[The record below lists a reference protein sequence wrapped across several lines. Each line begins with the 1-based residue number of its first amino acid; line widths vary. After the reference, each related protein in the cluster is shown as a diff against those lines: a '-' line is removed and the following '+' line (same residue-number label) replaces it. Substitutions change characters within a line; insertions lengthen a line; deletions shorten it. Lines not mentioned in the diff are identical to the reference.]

1 MIEAFLVSFAVSVVT
16 IPFVLFI
23 SKKFNFY
30 DRIDE
35 RKIHNGNISRLGGAA
50 IFLGFVIPFW
60 FIAYPRHNFDFNVA
74 IYFIALCFAFLI
86 GFADDFVN
94 IRARYKLLSQ
104 IAIGVL
110 VALSGLTVDS
120 FDFFG
125 LFKYEFGVL
134 SGFLTVIWVILF
146 MNAINLLDGMDG
158 LASGIV
164 FIANIF
170 VFFIA
175 LLLGKD
181 LVMSLTLMMAG
192 AILGFYLFNFPP
204 AKIFMGDGGAYFL
217 GFMYATLPLMGIKKT
232 SVATLFLFPL
242 ILLLLPIVDILLVMT
257 KRIKLGYNIFIADK
271 NHIHHRLMLL
281 GLSVKGILVI
291 LYTFSVILGL
301 FSILILKIEP
311 KYSLLLFLLVFLV
324 MFLFM
329 YLLNVA
335 EKNIDDKKED

>member
-60 FIAYPRHNFDFNVA
+60 FIAYP
-74 IYFIALCFAFLI
+74 
-86 GFADDFVN
+86 

-242 ILLLLPIVDILLVMT
+242 ILLLLP
-257 KRIKLGYNIFIADK
+257 N
-271 NHIHHRLMLL
+271 
-281 GLSVKGILVI
+281 
-291 LYTFSVILGL
+291 
-301 FSILILKIEP
+301 
-311 KYSLLLFLLVFLV
+311 
-324 MFLFM
+324 
-329 YLLNVA
+329 
-335 EKNIDDKKED
+335 